1 MALTK
6 KFGKKFGKQ
15 LGLAAAA
22 ALGVIA
28 FSSVTLRAEEPA
40 GFAEAP
46 NPTRQEWSF
55 AGPFGTFDR
64 AQLQRGFKIYK
75 EVCSNCH
82 DLHIPM
88 RTLAQPGG
96 PGFSEDQVKTLAASY
111 TVHDGPNLAG
121 EMFDRPGR
129 PSDYFPAAFPNPEA
143 AAAALGAVPPDMSL
157 VAKSIKYER
166 GFPNFVFDAL
176 PIPVVGMY
184 QEVGPDL
191 IYAILNGYTKED
203 DVNWNLY
210 FPGHKIAMGKPLSD
224 GQVEYTDGTPA
235 TLKQYSKDVAAF
247 LYWAAEPSLEQRKRI
262 GVRVML
268 FLMLLAGLLY
278 FTKKRIWADVAH

>member
-1 MALTK
+1 MAFTIK
-6 KFGKKFGKQ
+6 
-15 LGLAAAA
+15 LGFVAAAV
-22 ALGVIA
+22 LGVVA
-28 FSSVTLRAEEPA
+28 FSSQTLRAEEPP
-40 GFAEAP
+40 GFPEEA
-46 NPTRQEWSF
+46 NPARQEWSF
-55 AGPFGTFDR
+55 SGPFGTFDK

-82 DLHIPM
+82 ELHLPN
-88 RTLAQPGG
+88 RTLSQFGG
-96 PGFSEDQVKTLAASY
+96 PGFSEDQVKTLAATY

-129 PSDYFPAAFPNPEA
+129 PSDYFPAPFPNPEA

-157 VAKSIKYER
+157 IAKSIKFER
-166 GFPNFVFDAL
+166 GFPNFVWDAL
-176 PIPVVGMY
+176 PIPGIGMY

-210 FPGHKIAMGKPLSD
+210 FPGHKIAMGKPLAD
-224 GQVEYTDGTPA
+224 GQVEYTDGTPT

-247 LYWAAEPSLEQRKRI
+247 LYWAAEPSLEQRKRV
-262 GVRVML
+262 GARVML

-278 FTKKRIWADVAH
+278 FTKKRVWSNVAH

>member
-1 MALTK
+1 MAFTRK
-6 KFGKKFGKQ
+6 IGFV
-15 LGLAAAA
+15 AAAVCA
-22 ALGVIA
+22 AVAIA
-28 FSSVTLRAEEPA
+28 SPALRAEEPA

-46 NPTRQEWSF
+46 SPTRQDWTFS
-55 AGPFGTFDR
+55 GPFGGYDK

-82 DLHIPM
+82 ELHIPI

-96 PGFSEDQVKTLAASY
+96 PGFTEDQVKTLAATY

-121 EMFDRPGR
+121 DMFDRPGR
-129 PSDYFPAAFPNPEA
+129 PSDYFPSPFPNPEA

-176 PIPVVGMY
+176 PIPGGMY

-191 IYAILNGYTKED
+191 IFAILNGYTKED
-203 DVNWNLY
+203 DANWNLY
-210 FPGHKIAMGKPLSD
+210 FPGHKIAMGKPLAD
-224 GQVEYTDGTPA
+224 GQVEYTDGTPT
-235 TLKQYSKDVAAF
+235 TLKQYSKDVASF
-247 LYWAAEPSLEQRKRI
+247 LYWAAEPTLEQRKRV
-262 GVRVML
+262 GARVML
-268 FLMLLAGLLY
+268 FLLLLSVLVY
-278 FTKKRIWADVAH
+278 FTKKRVWSDVAH